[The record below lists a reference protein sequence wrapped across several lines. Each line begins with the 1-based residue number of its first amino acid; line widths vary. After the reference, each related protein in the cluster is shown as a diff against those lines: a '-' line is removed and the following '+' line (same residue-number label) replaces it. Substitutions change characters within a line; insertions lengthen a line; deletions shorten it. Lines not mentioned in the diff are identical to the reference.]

1 MSLVY
6 VFFKTLYIGRTN
18 ESHLIL
24 LKRIRLIDELD
35 SNPQDF
41 IMGRLR
47 QYHDSIILFDVCSD
61 LQLSKTD
68 INPLTNKNLKKE
80 FEIYLSEYFRGK
92 AVYII
97 NKGLKNRVPG
107 ITSRK
112 LKSLLKTDDKNF
124 YRIKTGNND

>member
-6 VFFKTLYIGRTN
+6 VFFKKIYIGRTN

-47 QYHDSIILFDVCSD
+47 QYQDSIILVDICSD
-61 LQLSKTD
+61 LQLSKTN
-68 INPLTNKNLKKE
+68 INPLTDKNLKKE
-80 FEIYLSEYFRGK
+80 FEIYLSEHFRGK
-92 AVYII
+92 AIYII
-97 NKGLKNRVPG
+97 NKGFKNRVPG

-124 YRIKTGNND
+124 YRIKRIK